1 MTVQNS
7 IGVDDLASVCEFI
20 LALSK
25 KDGWVYTD
33 TPVDVDQPTFELI
46 PGLPAGNTNLRFAG
60 RVPLLV
66 NEQWVSAALL
76 NSVTFAG
83 DAAIVY
89 RDPDTDEIATR
100 VITERYPSDV
110 TFGTTNSMPRAS
122 VAANWGDFVVLG
134 DIQWKSRRLDP
145 YSVTNTTRYPHGLWF
160 SEPGTTD
167 VWNPDKVFF
176 VGQKLQQN
184 AVLGMFPVERG
195 LIVVTQST
203 IALLR
208 GEPDDFAYEE
218 LRTGISPASVN
229 EVTFWPYTGLV
240 VWLDR
245 RGRVWATN
253 GDAVVR
259 LDDQIKIER
268 TGPGCIL
275 TVDDAL
281 FVSGRVDVRVFQSF
295 GETGA
300 WTTLNTD
307 YGWQQAAQCRSTVI
321 GVGADQESR
330 GTFILDSP
338 VNGILDTDT
347 LHGEVDSV
355 TVFNLADE
363 ARRGTLNGRPVRAVI
378 ATRPLP
384 GESDRAVFWHRFGL
398 RANGPGVLLE
408 ARSVPSAD
416 LDDRGLRHRLR
427 ADLGRRKDLTFDAHG
442 PSLEA
447 SFVFEF
453 EGDVTPEHVTVA
465 AHRGRPER

>member
-1 MTVQNS
+1 MSQS

-33 TPVDVDQPTFELI
+33 TPLDVDQPTFAAI
-46 PGLPAGNTNLRFAG
+46 PGLPSGNTNLRFAG
-60 RVPLLV
+60 RVPILV

-76 NSVTFAG
+76 NNVDFAG

-89 RDPDTDEIATR
+89 RDPDTDLIATR
-100 VITERYPSDV
+100 VISERYPSNVV
-110 TFGTTNSMPRAS
+110 TGTPDSMPRAN

-134 DIQWKSRRLDP
+134 DIQWKARRLDP
-145 YSVTNTTRYPHGLWF
+145 YSVTNTARYPHGLWF

-167 VWNPDKVFF
+167 VWNPDRAFF
-176 VGQKLQQN
+176 VGQKLQAN
-184 AVLGMFPVERG
+184 AVIGMFPLERG
-195 LIVVTQST
+195 LLVVTQST

-218 LRTGISPASVN
+218 LRSGISPATRN

-240 VWLDR
+240 TWIDR

-259 LDDQIKIER
+259 FDEQIKIER

-275 TVDDAL
+275 AVDDAL

-300 WTTLNTD
+300 WTTLNTG

-330 GTFILDSP
+330 GTFVLDDP
-338 VNGILDTDT
+338 VLGVLDTNT
-347 LHGEVDSV
+347 LHGEVDTV
-355 TVFNLADE
+355 TVFNLSDE
-363 ARRGTLNGRPVRAVI
+363 ERRGTNAGKPVRALL

-384 GESDRAVFWHRFGL
+384 GESDRTVFWHRFGL
-398 RANGPGVLLE
+398 RANGPGVMVS
-408 ARSVPSAD
+408 ASSIPSPD
-416 LDDRGLRHRLR
+416 ITERGLKHRLR
-427 ADLGRRKDLTFDAHG
+427 ADFGRRKDYTFDAHG

-465 AHRGRPER
+465 AHRGKAER